1 MMAALWLAVG
11 VCSASAA
18 AVVKTIKVGSG
29 PAGVSSDRTHVWVAN
44 SGGDTVSEIDAS
56 TGTVVR
62 TITVGSGPWGVSS
75 EGTHAW
81 VANSVG
87 DTVSEIDAST
97 GTVVN
102 TIPVGRRPIGVSSD
116 GTHVWVANSVGD
128 TVSEI
133 DASTGTVVNT
143 IPVGSGPYGV
153 SSDGTHVWVAN
164 ADDGT
169 VSEIDAST
177 GTVVKTI
184 KVGGP
189 GGVSSDGTHV
199 WVANLSG
206 VQDTAS
212 EIDASTGTVVKTIK
226 VGGIPLGVSSDGTH
240 VWVTNS
246 FDDTVS
252 EIDAS
257 TGKVVNTIPVGS
269 RPGGVSSDGTHVWV
283 ANGGGNG
290 NSGANT
296 VSEIQISAGAAASRQ
311 ISAYP
316 EIPFPLSGVGNVW
329 HGRPELKPSSWLMFA
344 DGSWALEKLK
354 WTGWGTKVAH
364 ATGISSAS
372 NGIPDQAQ
380 GKRIKKKAYVT
391 LWNPGQVLG
400 HRVYRCFA
408 LSLPKQAN
416 NTTDCLRN
424 QHGSWYYA
432 FTKAEPPSTTHDT
445 ATTATSPASPWAIQ
459 PSTGPSEVT
468 DPSLR
473 AVSCVS
479 ASFCTAAGWNAN
491 DYEPSV
497 SITALSDTWDGASW
511 SAGMVATGQ
520 SLNDLSCTSAT
531 FCVAVGSTNP
541 YGATRRSAAVSTWDG
556 TSWMHTDLP
565 ALSGNSV
572 LSSVACVSTTFC
584 IAVGEHGKS
593 KYPQS
598 VWTQPLTEVW
608 NGSAWSV
615 VKAPSLGG
623 RGGQL
628 AAVTCLTARWC
639 IVLGEY
645 YKGHLGP
652 YPDIPRDQWVAEIW
666 NGEGWTVQHPEAINN
681 QPRLGPD
688 PWNFVTAVA
697 CTSPSSCIGTGYIPI
712 TQGDESPTPFAIRWN
727 GHSWSPSRDGLPRFA
742 QLNGVSCVAARSCFA
757 VGEVYSSVGA
767 PRSRV
772 APLVTRWN
780 GSGWRRASTPRT
792 PAQTND
798 PLQHGTLNGIAC
810 IPHEACMAVGSEPH
824 GNGTTTLIESNQS

>member
-1 MMAALWLAVG
+1 MMAALWLAIG

-56 TGTVVR
+56 TGTVVN
-62 TITVGSGPWGVSS
+62 TIPVGSGPWGVSS
-75 EGTHAW
+75 DGTHVW

-97 GTVVN
+97 GTVVR
-102 TIPVGRRPIGVSSD
+102 TITVGRRPIGVSSD

-380 GKRIKKKAYVT
+380 GKRIKEKAYVT

-445 ATTATSPASPWAIQ
+445 ATTATSPASP
-459 PSTGPSEVT
+459 
-468 DPSLR
+468 
-473 AVSCVS
+473 
-479 ASFCTAAGWNAN
+479 
-491 DYEPSV
+491 
-497 SITALSDTWDGASW
+497 
-511 SAGMVATGQ
+511 
-520 SLNDLSCTSAT
+520 
-531 FCVAVGSTNP
+531 
-541 YGATRRSAAVSTWDG
+541 
-556 TSWMHTDLP
+556 
-565 ALSGNSV
+565 
-572 LSSVACVSTTFC
+572 
-584 IAVGEHGKS
+584 
-593 KYPQS
+593 
-598 VWTQPLTEVW
+598 
-608 NGSAWSV
+608 
-615 VKAPSLGG
+615 
-623 RGGQL
+623 
-628 AAVTCLTARWC
+628 
-639 IVLGEY
+639 
-645 YKGHLGP
+645 
-652 YPDIPRDQWVAEIW
+652 
-666 NGEGWTVQHPEAINN
+666 
-681 QPRLGPD
+681 
-688 PWNFVTAVA
+688 
-697 CTSPSSCIGTGYIPI
+697 
-712 TQGDESPTPFAIRWN
+712 
-727 GHSWSPSRDGLPRFA
+727 
-742 QLNGVSCVAARSCFA
+742 
-757 VGEVYSSVGA
+757 
-767 PRSRV
+767 
-772 APLVTRWN
+772 
-780 GSGWRRASTPRT
+780 
-792 PAQTND
+792 
-798 PLQHGTLNGIAC
+798 
-810 IPHEACMAVGSEPH
+810 
-824 GNGTTTLIESNQS
+824 